1 MPINYANTV
10 TYGSPASD
18 GGNPWQINPTK
29 ILQVKTQTV
38 TPNYGITVSG
48 SDSYNIPTGNTP
60 LYTWLKRTKTNS
72 KFYIEVTGR
81 VIGDTNYGDWEYD
94 KDNTYYEWKRTGSWY
109 GSGDT
114 YRKVLW
120 NGELVFYQE
129 RPYNYTWQQ
138 FPRCM
143 GNEWNG
149 SLCELPP
156 QYPIFE
162 DDVANTTHD
171 GGNYQYQTGAKKTGS
186 NNSGSNKNYV
196 RRRLKKEI
204 APKSAIGVPDIVV
217 WASSSFSTSSGPS
230 GFVEFIG
237 GPLVA
242 DGDSFNSMELGK
254 TSEETFELSGYVQPT
269 ESEVATN
276 NYIYLGLGIK
286 NVEGN
291 TGAIHLGKNCDH
303 FNLMSMRVYEVDG
316 DESTFIMKPDDAEF
330 ELTEGAPP
338 TNEPVRGYGIPNHYW
353 DSNEM
358 FSRGIRCLIP
368 NHTKPGEWVAFGE
381 GYMTS
386 DGGATGGSAK
396 GAEVDEGYMAGMITK
411 DNGVTWNELKG
422 GFGSTPYTSHTK
434 IDHYWD
440 VDDPTYPNEPIVY
453 DWATNGSTTNPV
465 WIMTGKEIW
474 GTLSLFH
481 TSGGD
486 IRIYRSTD
494 FYNWEEILVPRD
506 GTSGKNRK
514 DQFISSVCY
523 SNGYFVFGNHRGKIT
538 RSSNIETA
546 SAGSVSFSSWKS
558 ATYYSPYQPMWNMTS
573 NDGGSTIVAS
583 GAGDYSMAFST
594 DSGNSWDL
602 IHWGLKNR
610 RIYLSDWS
618 VPYPRGKTKNYLEEA
633 QVHNITYVGDTEV
646 YVKGVAKGPGV
657 WIACG
662 FKTKQAGTYGI
673 EGSETT
679 KFPLYAYSE
688 DAENWYEIDVQNDT
702 NLPYNG
708 WTSWWSTR
716 YNMYFQNSVRERITY
731 CKDIKRF
738 VTWANAGP
746 GLSWHHNFQGQIIDG
761 GDFSTDGNEDWY
773 PFYPNTYD
781 SWWQSPGNDIWGI
794 NLNNNTWDSSKASLW
809 ISNGTSLTDWIQV
822 SAGTPFVGAEYS
834 GTDNAPTEGNLAT
847 GSIIG
852 PLDGGIWNDPGDKY
866 AARSS
871 YNGKTGTPS
880 VFQYSADGYMNGRY
894 MVGSAAGSVYNSAS
908 GRVAYIDISE

>member
-29 ILQVKTQTV
+29 ILQVKTASA

-48 SDSYNIPTGNTP
+48 SDAYTIP
-60 LYTWLKRTKTNS
+60 LSVYTSLKRTKPNS
-72 KFYIEVTGR
+72 IFYVEVTAR
-81 VIGDTNYGDWEYD
+81 VTGDTNWGDWEYD
-94 KDNTYYEWKRTGSWY
+94 SSSTYYKWRRDSSW
-109 GSGDT
+109 SGPGNVS
-114 YRKVLW
+114 RQVIW
-120 NGELVFYQE
+120 NNEEVFYQE
-129 RPYNYTWQQ
+129 KPYLNSYFFYPFGGT
-138 FPRCM
+138 
-143 GNEWNG
+143 
-149 SLCELPP
+149 LPDRDNP
-156 QYPIFE
+156 
-162 DDVANTTHD
+162 DVENTTND
-171 GGNYQYQTGAKKTGS
+171 GGAYQYETGTIRSGWT
-186 NNSGSNKNYV
+186 NNSSFKAEV
-196 RRRLKKEI
+196 RRRLKKET
-204 APKSAIGVPDIVV
+204 APKSGIGVPDIII
-217 WASSSFSTSSGPS
+217 WASNSFSSSSGPS
-230 GFVEFIG
+230 GSFFEFIG
-237 GPLVA
+237 GPLIA
-242 DGDSFNSMELGK
+242 DGDSFNSMETGK
-254 TSEETFELSGYVQPT
+254 TSEETFELSGNVQPT

-286 NVEGN
+286 NVPGN
-291 TGAIHLGKNCDH
+291 TGAIHLGKFCDH

-330 ELTEGAPP
+330 ALTEGAPP

-386 DGGATGGSAK
+386 DGGATGGSAV
-396 GAEVDEGYMAGMITK
+396 GAEVNQGYMAGMITK
-411 DNGVTWNELKG
+411 DNGNSWNELKG
-422 GFGSTPYTSHTK
+422 AFGSTPYTSHTK
-434 IDHYWD
+434 IDTFWD
-440 VDDPTYPNEPIVY
+440 IDDPTYPNEPIVY

-474 GTLSLFH
+474 GTLGMFH
-481 TSGGD
+481 SSGGD

-506 GTSGKNRK
+506 DTSGKNRK

-523 SNGYFVFGNHRGKIT
+523 SDGYFVFGNHRGKVT
-538 RSSNIETA
+538 RSENIETA
-546 SAGSVSFSSWKS
+546 SAGSVSFSNWKS

-602 IHWGLKNR
+602 VHWGLSNR
-610 RIYLSDWS
+610 RIRLSDWS
-618 VPYPRGKTKNYLEEA
+618 VPYPRGKSKNYLEEA

-662 FKTKQAGTYGI
+662 FKTKKQGTTGPS
-673 EGSETT
+673 GSETT

-688 DAENWYEIDVQNDT
+688 DAENWYEINVQNDT

-708 WTSWWSTR
+708 WTSW
-716 YNMYFQNSVRERITY
+716 YANGMYYRNSVRERITY

-746 GLSWHHNFQGQIIDG
+746 GPSWHHNFQGQIIDG

-809 ISNGTSLTDWIQV
+809 VSNGTSLTDWIQV

-834 GTDNAPTEGNLAT
+834 GTDNAPTEGNLAS

-852 PLDGGIWNDPGDKY
+852 PLDGSIWNDPGDKY
-866 AARSS
+866 AARSN
-871 YNGKTGTPS
+871 YNGKTGTPN

-908 GRVAYIDISE
+908 GRVAYIDFSE